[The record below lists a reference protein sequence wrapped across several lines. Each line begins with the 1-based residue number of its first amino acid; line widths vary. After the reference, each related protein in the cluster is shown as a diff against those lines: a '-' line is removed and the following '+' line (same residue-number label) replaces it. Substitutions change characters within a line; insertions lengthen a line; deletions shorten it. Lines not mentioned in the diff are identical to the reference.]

1 NTENYNA
8 KLLSFTRFSNNEK
21 LIIVPN
27 FDAEKAF
34 EFELKIPLE
43 IIKKW
48 NINEGTFLLKDK
60 LYNKKSFDLKVTS
73 SGASAKILVNPLES
87 FILKLQ

>member
-1 NTENYNA
+1 
-8 KLLSFTRFSNNEK
+8 
-21 LIIVPN
+21 
-27 FDAEKAF
+27 
-34 EFELKIPLE
+34 LE

-48 NINEGTFLLKDK
+48 NINEGTFLLKDT

-73 SGASAKILVNPLES
+73 SGASVKIFVNPLES